1 MFILLKLFFPPP
13 FLIKAMSV
21 ICVLSLGNVG
31 LSEVRGNHM
40 QYSKFLNIGGRKPVG
55 KKILVS
61 SRTGMLIAYTP
72 PFLAGLR
79 TGMLI
84 AYTPPFLAGAA
95 SFGIFPDGDLR
106 FLLVKSTLTFHFF
119 KRILEVLFVHRY
131 SGGMAV
137 ESLIPIALSYFTSS
151 VFVIYAQ
158 HLAQGL
164 TEPAIDLMYPGLMLF
179 LIGISGNFYHHCL
192 LSKLR
197 SKKDKEYRVPEG
209 GLFDL
214 VICPH
219 YLFEILGILGISL
232 TAQTLYAFAFSV
244 GTTLY
249 LMGRSYSSRRWY
261 LSQFKDFPKD
271 VKALVPFV
279 F

>member
-1 MFILLKLFFPPP
+1 MESVLLKLLFPSP
-13 FLIKAMSV
+13 FLIKAMSAV
-21 ICVLSLGNVG
+21 PVATLGYAG
-31 LSEVRGNHM
+31 LSEVRGKHM
-40 QYSKFLNIGGRKPVG
+40 QYSKFLNVGEKKPIE
-55 KKILVS
+55 KKIRVS
-61 SRTGMLIAYTP
+61 S
-72 PFLAGLR
+72 R

-131 SGGMAV
+131 SGGMEV
-137 ESLIPIALSYFTSS
+137 ESLITITLSYFTSS
-151 VFVIYAQ
+151 VFFIYAQ
-158 HLAQGL
+158 QLAQGL

-249 LMGRSYSSRRWY
+249 LMGRSYSTRRWY